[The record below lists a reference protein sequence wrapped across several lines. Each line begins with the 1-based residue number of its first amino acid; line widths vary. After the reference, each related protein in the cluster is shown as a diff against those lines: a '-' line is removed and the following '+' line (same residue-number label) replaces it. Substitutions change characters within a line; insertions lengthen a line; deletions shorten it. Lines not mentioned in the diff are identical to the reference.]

1 MGHAQQ
7 EGSRNDGLPLIDS
20 EIRVL
25 TDSVGP
31 NAKVKQPGGRVFD
44 TAPMPNLYQRDYAVA
59 MPNAYQGDNCIP
71 MPNAYQVRPD
81 RFIMRVDGAGG
92 SLLERALMAEKLRE
106 LDERLPKAEE
116 KPEFIVLVT

>member
-1 MGHAQQ
+1 MI
-7 EGSRNDGLPLIDS
+7 RS
-20 EIRVL
+20 EIWAL
-25 TDSVGP
+25 TDSVGS

-59 MPNAYQGDNCIP
+59 MPNAYQGDNCVP

-81 RFIMRVDGAGG
+81 RFIIRVDSAGG
-92 SLLERALMAEKLRE
+92 NLLDSALMAEKLRE

-116 KPEFIVLVT
+116 KP